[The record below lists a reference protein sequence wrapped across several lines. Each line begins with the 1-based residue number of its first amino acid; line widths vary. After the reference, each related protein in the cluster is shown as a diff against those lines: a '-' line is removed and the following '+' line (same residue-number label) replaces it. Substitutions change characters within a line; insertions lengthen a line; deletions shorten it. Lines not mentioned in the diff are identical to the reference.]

1 MKHIDLATMMKGCA
15 MGIAEVIPGVSGGT
29 IAFISGIYERLLDA
43 IKSFDLQFFK
53 LLLNGK
59 FKEAWQKADGWFL
72 ISLIAGMG
80 VGIIAGVFIID
91 YFLRNYPEPLWGFF
105 FGLIIA
111 SAYFVGKQ
119 ISQWNF
125 RRILLL
131 FAGFAVA
138 FGITMISPAEG
149 NTSAWY
155 IFISG
160 VIAISALILP
170 GVSGSFMLLLMG
182 MYTLIIPSLKHF
194 LQFRDMQSL
203 GIISVFAVGC
213 LVGLT
218 GFSRV
223 MSWLFNHY
231 KSSTFV
237 VLAGFLIG
245 SLNKIWP
252 WRNVSVYLDK
262 NTNEVVFLDDISVFN
277 ALDQKTVRVI
287 TEVNVWPHDYIMS
300 SPKTLAT
307 VVSLLIGFILVFWF
321 ERNSKTSRID

>member
-1 MKHIDLATMMKGCA
+1 MKHIDITTMMKGCA

-29 IAFISGIYERLLDA
+29 IAFISGIYERLLAA
-43 IKSFDLQFFK
+43 IKSFDLK
-53 LLLNGK
+53 LLELLMKGK
-59 FKEAWQKADGWFL
+59 FKEAWMKADGWFL
-72 ISLIAGMG
+72 LSLISGMG

-111 SAYFVGKQ
+111 SAFFVGKQ
-119 ISQWNF
+119 INQWNF

-155 IFISG
+155 IFLSG

-194 LQFRDMQSL
+194 LQVRDMESL
-203 GIISVFAVGC
+203 SIISVFAAGC
-213 LVGLT
+213 FVGLT
-218 GFSRV
+218 GFSRI
-223 MSWLFNHY
+223 MSWLFNQY
-231 KSSTFV
+231 KSSTFI

-252 WRNVSVYLDK
+252 WRNVSLYLDK
-262 NTNEVVFLDDISVFN
+262 NSGEIISLNDISVFN
-277 ALDQKTVRVI
+277 TLDTKTIRVI
-287 TEVNVWPHDYIMS
+287 SEVNVWPHDYIMS
-300 SPKTLAT
+300 DPKALSTI
-307 VVSLLIGFILVFWF
+307 VSLMIGFFLVFWF
-321 ERNSKTSRID
+321 ERNSKPTPMD